1 MYIYLFKVKSKKFK
15 HQLKIPKEIVK
26 KMENQKGGIFPII
39 NSIEKEFGLEVKYIR
54 DRFFI
59 LFGPSMS
66 ILELMSQTLVLRYV
80 LKVCHFAL
88 SRSILQLS
96 RCNSSLF

>member
-1 MYIYLFKVKSKKFK
+1 MIPYLFKVKSKKFK

-39 NSIEKEFGLEVKYIR
+39 NSIEKEFGLEVKYVR
-54 DRFFI
+54 DRFFT
-59 LFGPSMS
+59 LFGPNMS

-80 LKVCHFAL
+80 LKVCHFAK
-88 SRSILQLS
+88 SRHKIHTVKG
-96 RCNSSLF
+96 RCNST